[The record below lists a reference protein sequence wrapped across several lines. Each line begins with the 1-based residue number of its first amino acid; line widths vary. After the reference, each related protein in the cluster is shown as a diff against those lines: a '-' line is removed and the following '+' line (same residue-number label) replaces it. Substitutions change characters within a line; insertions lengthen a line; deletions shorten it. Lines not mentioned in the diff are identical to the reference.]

1 VSTGRPEHPVD
12 HGNWEG
18 TGVAPDAAVTAAAA
32 LDQAQLLALQV
43 LDAKPGADHATYAW
57 AIDGLRGRMKPPS
70 LDIAS
75 LAEYTGRFGVRTI
88 TLANGALT
96 FQRESRAPTTL
107 APLAADL
114 FAFGNTEDIRLRFRR
129 VGGHVS
135 GFDLITIDGQT
146 VKVDRS
152 A

>member
-1 VSTGRPEHPVD
+1 MTVVD
-12 HGNWEG
+12 VNG
-18 TGVAPDAAVTAAAA
+18 
-32 LDQAQLLALQV
+32 QV
-43 LDAKPGADHATYAW
+43 LTRDLQEQDSRSG
-57 AIDGLRGRMKPPS
+57 GQGM
-70 LDIAS
+70 
-75 LAEYTGRFGVRTI
+75 
-88 TLANGALT
+88 LT

-107 APLAADL
+107 APLGADL

-129 VGGHVS
+129 AGGHVT

>member
-1 VSTGRPEHPVD
+1 MR
-12 HGNWEG
+12 
-18 TGVAPDAAVTAAAA
+18 
-32 LDQAQLLALQV
+32 
-43 LDAKPGADHATYAW
+43 
-57 AIDGLRGRMKPPS
+57 PPS
-70 LDIAS
+70 LDAAR
-75 LAEYTGRFGVRTI
+75 LAEYTGTFGVRTI
-88 TLANGALT
+88 TLAHGRLT

-107 APLAADL
+107 SPLADDL

-129 VGGHVS
+129 AGGHVT